1 MIINRSHLPWA
12 FLVAGATLVL
22 SAAYLEVFRPG
33 SIPHFIPVPGSA
45 GNFPFG
51 HRSVGATPLGIVY
64 GIAAYLI
71 FIFAALLGARKK
83 VRHWRIGRAET
94 WMRAHIWLSILT
106 IPLVLMHCGFRSGSA
121 MTTSLLILYA
131 VVMASGFYG
140 LALQQFIP
148 RQMTDRVGHE
158 VIYDQ
163 IPYLRKVMVQ
173 SALELQKELA
183 SRPAPA
189 GVARGTP
196 AFGESATGAALAVE
210 DTKAEEARATL
221 REMLEYD
228 VLPYL
233 KAGKG
238 AGRGSRLRLG
248 RRQVSDNVFRMVAV
262 SVGEDYRAKVD
273 EMQRWCDSRRQMD
286 LQTMMQHWLHY
297 WLLVHV
303 PASLLLLIWTAW
315 HAVTGLVFY

>member
-1 MIINRSHLPWA
+1 L
-12 FLVAGATLVL
+12 L
-22 SAAYLEVFRPG
+22 
-33 SIPHFIPVPGSA
+33 
-45 GNFPFG
+45 
-51 HRSVGATPLGIVY
+51 
-64 GIAAYLI
+64 
-71 FIFAALLGARKK
+71 FIFAALLGGRKK

-106 IPLVLMHCGFRSGSA
+106 IPLVLLHCGFRSGSA

-140 LALQQFIP
+140 LALQQFLP
-148 RQMTDRVGHE
+148 RQITDRVGHE

-173 SALELQKELA
+173 SAIKLQKELA

-189 GVARGTP
+189 SVAKGMA
-196 AFGESATGAALAVE
+196 AFGEGATGGALVVE

-238 AGRGSRLRLG
+238 SRMRLG

-262 SVGEDYRAKVD
+262 GVGEDYRAKVD
-273 EMQRWCDSRRQMD
+273 EMQRWCDNRRQMD
-286 LQTMMQHWLHY
+286 LQTKMQHWLHY

-315 HAVTGLVFY
+315 HAVTGLIFF